1 MAEHANASRIRE
13 LFAAFRAGDVAAI
26 DGAIADDAVWR
37 FPGRRGQLAGEHRGK
52 ERIFAFLMNVQALTG
67 GTFARQVPLV
77 RGGQCQEKRDAPRH
91 RAGRHRH
98 FAVAPPQHDA
108 GHDRDGIAHGDATL
122 ACVRSEPPRR
132 KGEQGMGAESD
143 QQHAADRC
151 QQSEDICSRSRGGVR
166 VASRGERERAER

>member
-67 GTFARQVPLV
+67 GTFHLDLADVAASD
-77 RGGQCQEKRDAPRH
+77 EH
-91 RAGRHRH
+91 
-98 FAVAPPQHDA
+98 AVAIFR
-108 GHDRDGIAHGDATL
+108 GH
-122 ACVRSEPPRR
+122 
-132 KGEQGMGAESD
+132 
-143 QQHAADRC
+143 
-151 QQSEDICSRSRGGVR
+151 
-166 VASRGERERAER
+166 GEREGRHLDNPTALVIRFSGDKIAELREFVWDLEHVEDFWT